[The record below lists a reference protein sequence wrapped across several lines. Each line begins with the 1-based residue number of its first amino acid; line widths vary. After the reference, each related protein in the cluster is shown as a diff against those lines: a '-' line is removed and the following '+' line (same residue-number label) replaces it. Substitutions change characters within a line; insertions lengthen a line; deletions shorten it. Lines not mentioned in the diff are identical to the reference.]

1 MTFEDAYFKQKI
13 LKQDSLEPFGFT
25 TTEQGYEFRKTLI
38 ADELEARLLIDLEGK
53 LTGQVVDID
62 LDEPYDIFR
71 SPQAT
76 GTYVGQVREAYG
88 ELLSQLADSCYEN
101 QLFSSPQ
108 ANRLVQFLVQE
119 FSDQADHPFEKEP
132 SYLSFRV
139 DGKWYALFF
148 PLKGEKLGLDGEKAD
163 LIYDVVNLKVNPKQM
178 DKLLKMDGVF
188 PSYHMSKKTWISL
201 VLDETLSDQTIIE
214 FLSDS
219 RSLVAP
225 KHLRKAF
232 EPHYWIIPVNLKYY
246 DIGEEFSANEEILWT
261 QKASMQK
268 GDLVAI
274 YITAPTKAIR
284 YLCQVLEANIPN
296 QGYREEASIKELM
309 RIKPLYTFNDTEFD
323 SDRLKSLGIKTVR
336 GPRHMT
342 DELAQSLSPY
352 LKEK

>member
-108 ANRLVQFLVQE
+108 ANRLAQFLVQE

-148 PLKGEKLGLDGEKAD
+148 PLKGEKLGLTIGFSVGMGGFGVTILGFIAD
-163 LIYDVVNLKVNPKQM
+163 NFGLPLVMQIVTWLPVAAAIIALKIPI
-178 DKLLKMDGVF
+178 
-188 PSYHMSKKTWISL
+188 PAS
-201 VLDETLSDQTIIE
+201 
-214 FLSDS
+214 
-219 RSLVAP
+219 
-225 KHLRKAF
+225 LRK
-232 EPHYWIIPVNLKYY
+232 
-246 DIGEEFSANEEILWT
+246 
-261 QKASMQK
+261 
-268 GDLVAI
+268 
-274 YITAPTKAIR
+274 
-284 YLCQVLEANIPN
+284 
-296 QGYREEASIKELM
+296 
-309 RIKPLYTFNDTEFD
+309 
-323 SDRLKSLGIKTVR
+323 
-336 GPRHMT
+336 
-342 DELAQSLSPY
+342 
-352 LKEK
+352 